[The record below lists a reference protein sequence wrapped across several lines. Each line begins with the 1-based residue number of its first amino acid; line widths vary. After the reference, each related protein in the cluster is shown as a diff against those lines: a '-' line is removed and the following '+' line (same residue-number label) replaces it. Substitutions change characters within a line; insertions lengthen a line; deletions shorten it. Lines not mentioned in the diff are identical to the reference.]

1 MPVGSRNFATK
12 RHERESSFA
21 SDACRW
27 EILVTIALLAPEF
40 RSCESTMGPATRV
53 YFTRQSKTI
62 VLLLIGGDKRT
73 QKRDIEQAKNLVRD
87 L

>member
-1 MPVGSRNFATK
+1 
-12 RHERESSFA
+12 
-21 SDACRW
+21 
-27 EILVTIALLAPEF
+27 
-40 RSCESTMGPATRV
+40 MGPATRV